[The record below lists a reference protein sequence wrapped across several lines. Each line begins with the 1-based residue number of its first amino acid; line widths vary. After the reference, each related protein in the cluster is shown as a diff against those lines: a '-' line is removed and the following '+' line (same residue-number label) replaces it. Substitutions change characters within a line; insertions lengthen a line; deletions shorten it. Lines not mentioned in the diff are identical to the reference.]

1 MYSFRSLSN
10 KIPTICEV
18 LFFAFHSPGEAIF
31 RRKRKSENFGFEN
44 AMERGI
50 RKILSFVEI

>member
-1 MYSFRSLSN
+1 MYNFRSLSN

-31 RRKRKSENFGFEN
+31 RRKRKPENFGFES

-50 RKILSFVEI
+50 RKILTFVEL

>member
-1 MYSFRSLSN
+1 MYNFRSICN

-31 RRKRKSENFGFEN
+31 RRKRKPENFGFEN

-50 RKILSFVEI
+50 RKILTFVEL

>member
-1 MYSFRSLSN
+1 MYNFRSICN

-31 RRKRKSENFGFEN
+31 RRKRKPENFGLEN
-44 AMERGI
+44 AMERGTLNYI
-50 RKILSFVEI
+50 